1 VALSPADF
9 YAYSRA
15 TGVPVPESDEERAR
29 MAGDV
34 VNFRRNQLRAPEQPE
49 EEGFNLTNAVGIGAV
64 ALAGALGARSGLRYL
79 ADRAD
84 NPPRSATAPIRVQN
98 LNDVFSLGRQRSVP
112 EAQAARAEAAPLVRK
127 ESPAAPE
134 PSKTVDPWGMKPV
147 SNENF
152 AKSFLVDKGFVTK
165 PTDPWAEKI
174 PDAERER
181 PEVGSNWAQIAVQNQ
196 TNEQLARIRA
206 KADERN
212 PASASYV
219 QRLADRQQRKAV
231 ANQQLA
237 ESIQTA
243 MNSGKQQEQ
252 FDLNTNPHAV
262 GDEAFQS
269 TKQMEQT
276 VRPAPVTE
284 EWREKL
290 FDRQGMVRPDILA
303 THLGDENVIP
313 SDIAA
318 RLSKSAVTP
327 TRGGLVFKD
336 GGQQTGLVDSVK
348 FEDIGAVLAATKHI
362 RENLLAFDNQN
373 TIKRYLIGDVIEDLE
388 STEFVPKETK
398 LVSGDIQNAA
408 SRGLGWSTQS
418 PAKTQVLTI
427 KDKEGKRT
435 GTLTTRPP
443 ARFDRSDMEP
453 LFYDKETDSLMSKDE
468 LGATIA
474 KRDPSLAEAGTGIG
488 AEIEKAVAFVP
499 RAQLAPFVTSPGSS
513 ASGTQKFK
521 DQGVGYA
528 VGGVKELSDLEVGA
542 VQHLPVL
549 TTEEH
554 IEKKNVGRS
563 SFGRPWARVSPI
575 ALATDPRFID
585 RLSQEKGVFFNE
597 NPMTGLPW
605 TSERQ
610 AADFVNKFHS
620 QVNERFI
627 DSAFNQLPLNETS
640 PLPFAIEASRPVRTI
655 RKMDAEGRPVLD
667 DTGKYVMM
675 EEEPNLKAF
684 VPGQKDRVRTNIIA
698 DPFTKIDSTTGAT
711 VSSHLQDALLQK
723 GVLQEMQTEDGA
735 KYVRQTRYARPM
747 GMGEEEDV
755 YTVLGLGD
763 VGLRQATLEK
773 GKPNHYQYLQAV
785 NNEYE
790 ALTGYRLGDLDN
802 ALAIGKA
809 QVGVSRLGGPGKN
822 PFLKKALII
831 ANTLTQASENTTR
844 VKVLNPDQKM
854 DSNIDRIGMMA
865 RTNERPSETEL
876 ANLRAREGRTLSAL
890 EQSPEL
896 MADVYPELQR
906 QQDAK
911 AALNKLRGN
920 VTRYANEWADTGN
933 VSASE
938 ANAMYQGTKSLSEFE
953 EAQNAANPATARGEA
968 EFIPAYEDIGVQ
980 YPGTELT
987 RQEIYNIQN
996 PGGKFRQDLESRSLE
1011 KARERGRLLRAA
1023 EQTPGGRV
1031 KQGALNLPVGSRSGM
1046 VLRAQSP
1053 DVPESAEGQFPQWMQ
1068 SLAEEPTSSSQVR
1081 SIPAGLGDLSESEV
1095 IRRYGAS
1102 SGQLKSVTDTLMAQ
1116 AAYKKGQQPGPTVN
1130 RAGDLGAP
1138 QTQRYMSTQMI
1149 PTSLRE
1155 ARSQVVGYTPDP
1167 MDAVE
1172 AYMASKAPSEMKQ
1185 RVMANVQQSRNERL
1199 ASRINQLRLPIF

>member
-1 VALSPADF
+1 MALSPADF

-15 TGVPVPESDEERAR
+15 TGVPVPDSDEERAR

-34 VNFRRNQLRAPEQPE
+34 VNFRRNQLRAPAQQEDQ
-49 EEGFNLTNAVGIGAV
+49 GFNLTNALGVGAA
-64 ALAGALGARSGLRYL
+64 ALGLGAGAYGLR
-79 ADRAD
+79 RALS
-84 NPPRSATAPIRVQN
+84 NKAA
-98 LNDVFSLGRQRSVP
+98 
-112 EAQAARAEAAPLVRK
+112 AAARTTETPGSAQKVAEYQKGGPKYSENVANVAAINADELPLGT
-127 ESPAAPE
+127 STAAASTPP
-134 PSKTVDPWGMKPV
+134 PSKTADPWETPPSANK
-147 SNENF
+147 NF
-152 AKSFLVDKGFVTK
+152 AKDFIVNKGFVTET
-165 PTDPWAEKI
+165 PLLSPERIPDSERAQSSEASHWAE
-174 PDAERER
+174 
-181 PEVGSNWAQIAVQNQ
+181 IAIH
-196 TNEQLARIRA
+196 NEQLARARA
-206 KADERN
+206 KMDERN
-212 PASASYV
+212 PQSSSYV
-219 QRLADRQQRKAV
+219 QRLADREQRKAV

-262 GDEAFQS
+262 GDEAFQAA
-269 TKQMEQT
+269 KQMEQT
-276 VRPAPVTE
+276 ARPAPITQ

-290 FDRQGMVRPDILA
+290 FDQQGMVRPEVLA

-336 GGQQTGLVDSVK
+336 GGQQTGLVDTVK

-373 TIKRYLIGDVIEDLE
+373 TIKRYLIGDVVENLE
-388 STEFVPKETK
+388 STEFAPEETK

-418 PAKTQVLTI
+418 PAKTRVLTI
-427 KDKEGKRT
+427 TNKEGSRT

-453 LFYDKETDSLMSKDE
+453 LFYDKETDSLMSKEE

-499 RAQLAPFVTSPGSS
+499 RNQLAPFVTSPGSS

-528 VGGVKELSDLEVGA
+528 VGGVKELSDAEVGA

-549 TTEEH
+549 SVEEH

-563 SFGRPWARVSPI
+563 SYGRPWARVSPI

-585 RLSQEKGVFFNE
+585 RLGREKGVFFNE

-627 DSAFNQLPLNETS
+627 DSAFNQLPLNETN
-640 PLPFAIEASRPVRTI
+640 PLPFAIEATRPVRTL
-655 RKMDAEGRPVLD
+655 RQMDEEGRPAVD
-667 DTGKYVMM
+667 KTEAPIFK
-675 EEEPNLKAF
+675 EEEATLASF
-684 VPGQKDRVRTNIIA
+684 TPGQKGRVRVNVIA

-711 VSSHLQDALLQK
+711 ISSHLQDALLQK

-735 KYVRQTRYARPM
+735 KYIRQTRYARPM
-747 GMGEEEDV
+747 GASEEQDM

-773 GKPNHYQYLQAV
+773 GKPNHYEYLQAV

-790 ALTGYRLGDLDN
+790 NLTGYRLGDLDN
-802 ALAIGKA
+802 ALAIGKT
-809 QVGVSRLGGPGKN
+809 QIGVSRLGGPSKN

-854 DSNIDRIGMMA
+854 ESSIDRIGMMA
-865 RTNERPSETEL
+865 RTNERPSATEL
-876 ANLRAREGRTLSAL
+876 ANLRARGERTLSAL

-896 MADVYPELQR
+896 MADIYPELQR

-911 AALNKLRGN
+911 AALAKLRGN
-920 VTRYANEWADTGN
+920 VQAHQNEWADTGN

-938 ANAMYQGTKSLSEFE
+938 ANAMYQGTKGLSEFE
-953 EAQNAANPATARGEA
+953 EAQNVANLATERPEST
-968 EFIPAYEDIGVQ
+968 FVPAYEEIGVQ
-980 YPGTELT
+980 YPGVELT
-987 RQEIYNIQN
+987 RQEIYNIQK

-1011 KARERGRLLRAA
+1011 KARERGRLFGAA

-1031 KQGALNLPVGSRSGM
+1031 KQGALNLPVG
-1046 VLRAQSP
+1046 VI
-1053 DVPESAEGQFPQWMQ
+1053 
-1068 SLAEEPTSSSQVR
+1068 PT
-1081 SIPAGLGDLSESEV
+1081 GLGDLSESEV
-1095 IRRYGAS
+1095 IRRYGTS
-1102 SGQLKSVTDTLMAQ
+1102 SSQLKTMSDTLMAQ

-1130 RAGDLGAP
+1130 RAGDLGP
-1138 QTQRYMSTQMI
+1138 VQSQGKLPTQMI
-1149 PTSLRE
+1149 PTMLRE
-1155 ARSQVVGYTPDP
+1155 ARGQTVGYTPDP
-1167 MDAVE
+1167 IDAVE
-1172 AYMASKAPSEMKQ
+1172 AYMARQAPSEMKQ
-1185 RVMANVQQSRNERL
+1185 RVMANVRQSANERL
-1199 ASRINQLRLPIF
+1199 ARTMNQLRLPIF